1 MKKFLLIVALASLFV
16 ACEKEEPVKV
26 LKYLTSSVS
35 KLNRADGG
43 MVAFFAEDDFF
54 MTNFAAYKMVEE
66 NGRKELKEKL
76 FVELFDQEVAKT
88 LTRDDV
94 FNSSY
99 MISEGGVT
107 VTRVNFRYYRVEVDP
122 NCDYDII
129 YFSLE
134 DFYDNNILPYTLE
147 VALTPIPLMGIE

>member
-1 MKKFLLIVALASLFV
+1 MKRLFIIIVTLFSFV

-76 FVELFDQEVAKT
+76 KTAILEERYEEAAK
-88 LTRDDV
+88 LRDE
-94 FNSSY
+94 
-99 MISEGGVT
+99 IRAKEGK
-107 VTRVNFRYYRVEVDP
+107 
-122 NCDYDII
+122 
-129 YFSLE
+129 
-134 DFYDNNILPYTLE
+134 
-147 VALTPIPLMGIE
+147 

>member
-1 MKKFLLIVALASLFV
+1 MDCVRIEDV
-16 ACEKEEPVKV
+16 EKILSRIQPDIKHKGKIAGAKGEQIQKANKV
-26 LKYLTSSVS
+26 
-35 KLNRADGG
+35 
-43 MVAFFAEDDFF
+43 
-54 MTNFAAYKMVEE
+54 
-66 NGRKELKEKL
+66 KELKEKL

-129 YFSLE
+129 YFSFE